1 MNKQYEEMQALYK
14 RWSEDG
20 TVEWHCPGRHGVIRK
35 IGSEQKT
42 LQFLVYFFGD
52 RCYKNKGNDVEFVHM
67 TKVFPPPRN
76 PWEWCGET
84 VLFNDIK
91 DARDKRRAEVKAFN
105 PGDEVTLVING
116 NKETAYV
123 VKSNQKTVS
132 VVVPGKGEWRAT
144 PGLLTKTLKR
154 MEP

>member
-14 RWSEDG
+14 QWSEDG
-20 TVEWHCPGRHGVIRK
+20 TIEWHCPGRHGVIRN
-35 IGSEQKT
+35 IGRDPKT
-42 LQFLVYFFGD
+42 LNFLVYFFAD
-52 RCYKNKGNDVEFVHM
+52 RWHTNKGNDVEFVRM

-91 DARDKRRAEVKAFN
+91 AAHDKRRAEVKAFN

-144 PGLLTKTLKR
+144 PGLLTRVKR
-154 MEP
+154 